1 MPSWQYSQ
9 VPLSSPPPY
18 QNSPPIYQ
26 SPYGSPSILT
36 PTVWQHYQAV
46 PPTPTYGSYFNTQ
59 PTPLHT
65 PPFEQKL
72 VGFSTRKQRRRWL
85 DYPTLLLL
93 LAVWA
98 FLTLSCVILLFFT
111 AYFSTATSVAGKDIT
126 GKEIASTLALSSVP
140 ILLAT
145 ILNEVLVDRCWR
157 RVACAAL
164 GRNAVIKSNSRL
176 AINLRAAN
184 FEWLNFLKRAGKCD
198 LSFQDIRAVFS
209 YGLLRWGSAVSIA
222 SVQLCVTWQFSV
234 NPRADDKVGL
244 YTAHKRLYWVVVP
257 VFLHSLSVFGTM
269 LIWFIP
275 PWLAFSNRFDDHGL
289 LNRYEPYLQRI
300 RGGSVVKSETVAQHL
315 ASNQTDIPLG
325 KEHQPGIQSFA
336 KLKGIW
342 FGLGSMCLPP
352 AAAWAY
358 TRYVHYDNGL
368 GFGTYRFAFHLVF
381 LAQNIFYLLAL
392 DFVVWNLSLEG
403 FCRTK
408 SLKQQPNKSLRH
420 LGYSSGIVLLMKS
433 FKQRRPIRSAVFLW
447 LFWLQACLVRF
458 VTVLYTLCLT
468 VLSYGSKNDQKDFYD
483 PYFWLGWILMTG
495 FFVFP
500 LFGVWLFTR
509 FQAPICEQDGWRWA
523 KIARTAMWEDGF
535 YGVRNGEAVW
545 ARDVTPFDERK
556 GEKLY

>member
-9 VPLSSPPPY
+9 VPLSSPPLY
-18 QNSPPIYQ
+18 QTSPPIYQ
-26 SPYGSPSILT
+26 NPYGSSPIVT
-36 PTVWQHYQAV
+36 PTAWQPYQAI
-46 PPTPTYGSYFNTQ
+46 PPLPTYSSYFNAQ
-59 PTPLHT
+59 PTPVNT

-72 VGFSTRKQRRRWL
+72 AAFPLRKRPRRWF

-98 FLTLSCVILLFFT
+98 FLTFSCVILLFFT
-111 AYFSTATSVAGKDIT
+111 AYFSTTTSVAGEDIT
-126 GKEIASTLALSSVP
+126 GEEIASTLALSSIP

-157 RVACAAL
+157 RVTCAAL
-164 GRNAVIKSNSRL
+164 GRNAVTQSNSRQ
-176 AINLRAAN
+176 AANLRAAN

-222 SVQLCVTWQFSV
+222 SVQLCVSWEYTEF
-234 NPRADDKVGL
+234 PRADDKVGL
-244 YTAHKRLYWVVVP
+244 YTAHKRLIWVVVP

-275 PWLAFSNRFDDHGL
+275 PWLAFSSRFDDNGL
-289 LNRYEPYLQRI
+289 LNRYEPYLQRV
-300 RGGSVVKSETVAQHL
+300 RGGSVVKYESVARHL
-315 ASNQTDIPLG
+315 ESYQTDVPIG
-325 KEHQPGIQSFA
+325 KEHQPGIQFFA

-358 TRYVHYDNGL
+358 TRYIRWDNGL

-408 SLKQQPNKSLRH
+408 SPKQKPNRSLRH

-447 LFWLQACLVRF
+447 LFWLQACLMRF

-483 PYFWLGWILMTG
+483 PYFWLGWIMMTV

-523 KIARTAMWEDGF
+523 KIARTAMWEDGY

-545 ARDVTPFDERK
+545 AREVKPFDECK